1 MSPILAS
8 TWKELGDRLGRVGVY
23 ETDLEE
29 RFVRSGGAG
38 GQNVNKVSSCVLLIH
53 VPSGISVRC
62 QEERS
67 QTLNRFRAR
76 QRLAEKMEEKLL
88 GAASARRKAVEKI
101 RRQKRRRSRR
111 SKEKMLA
118 AKHHTT
124 RIKENRRRPNLNDN

>member
-1 MSPILAS
+1 MSPVLAS
-8 TWKELGDRLGRVGVY
+8 TWKELADRLGRVGVY

-53 VPSGISVRC
+53 VPSGMTVRC

-88 GAASARRKAVEKI
+88 GAASAKRKAVEKI

-118 AKHHTT
+118 AKHYTS
-124 RIKENRRRPNLNDN
+124 RVKENRRPPNLNDN

>member
-1 MSPILAS
+1 
-8 TWKELGDRLGRVGVY
+8 LGRVGVY

-67 QTLNRFRAR
+67 QTLNRYRAR